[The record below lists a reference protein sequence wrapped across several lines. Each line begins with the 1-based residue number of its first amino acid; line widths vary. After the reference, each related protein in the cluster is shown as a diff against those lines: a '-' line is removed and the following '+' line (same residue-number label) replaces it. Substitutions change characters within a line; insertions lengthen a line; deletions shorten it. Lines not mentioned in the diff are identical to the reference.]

1 MLDRGDHMLKLNNI
15 VKIFPNDDRK
25 ILNQITLDA
34 NRGELIAVVGKS
46 GSGKTTLLSI
56 IAGLEK
62 VTEGNVVFDNFELTT
77 LNEDQ
82 YASFRNENVGI
93 VFQEFNLVEELNV
106 LDNIMLPLSLSSAEY
121 NDNKKQAMQ
130 LLKKFR
136 MEHIYKRLAKNLS
149 GGEKAKVS
157 IARAMIQNPD
167 IILCDEPTGS
177 LDNENA
183 SIVFQTLKQISKDK
197 IVIVVTH
204 DDALIEDFATRLIR
218 IHDGVIESDQS
229 RIPKP
234 VQQQSTYR
242 LKPKKGNNKAIS
254 KLLTNQLFRRNNKT
268 TLSLISLS
276 FSFLLMLL
284 STMLLF
290 GFKYNSLE
298 SIRQISNEA
307 EYVGYKINN
316 TMIAQSDLE
325 YLNSKDNID
334 EAFMQVITSI
344 LVKSETVTYGTTFE
358 TITSDVDQFKLKKQL
373 IGSYPNT
380 PNQVIISYDFAKELV
395 GSNLSESDM
404 INALNNVTLTAIF
417 TEDIEHTFE
426 VVGFVKINTKDNHIA
441 IFYRHSDF
449 STWLDTQDRD
459 SIRLDQEQLHVLFD
473 TTKNI
478 NKHIKAIETERGIIL
493 NKATAPLEEY
503 IEGEYRFLTSVLLA
517 TSMISIG
524 LGIATIYMQIKNSI
538 KNQTKKVSI
547 LIALGAQKSIIHN
560 LFLYESL
567 FLGVVGFMIA
577 ILLASMCGVFID
589 LVLSSQFIMILADYQ
604 NIVIEPVRILAS
616 GWLIYPVFFVVMMS
630 LIYIGC
636 NHILKTSNFY
646 TISENLKKD

>member
-1 MLDRGDHMLKLNNI
+1 MI
-15 VKIFPNDDRK
+15 
-25 ILNQITLDA
+25 
-34 NRGELIAVVGKS
+34 GKS

-62 VTEGNVVFDNFELTT
+62 ATEGSIVFDNFELTT
-77 LNEDQ
+77 LSEDP
-82 YASFRNENVGI
+82 YASFRNEKVGI

-106 LDNIMLPLSLSSAEY
+106 LDNVMLPLSLSSTDY
-121 NDNKKQAMQ
+121 NDNKKQAIQ

-177 LDNENA
+177 LDNESA

-197 IVIVVTH
+197 LVIVVTH
-204 DDALIEDFATRLIR
+204 DDALIEDYATRLIR
-218 IHDGVIESDQS
+218 LHDGVIESDQS

-242 LKPKKGNNKAIS
+242 LKPKKENNKA
-254 KLLTNQLFRRNNKT
+254 LTKILTKQLIQRNNKS
-268 TLSLISLS
+268 TLSLVSLS

-298 SIRQISNEA
+298 SIKQISNES
-307 EYVGYKINN
+307 EYIGHKINN
-316 TMIAQSDLE
+316 TMITQSDLN
-325 YLNSKDNID
+325 YLNTKNNID
-334 EAFMQVITSI
+334 EAFVQILTTV

-358 TITSDVDQFKLKKQL
+358 TIPSTVNQFKLKKQL
-373 IGSYPNT
+373 VGSYPNT
-380 PNQVIISYDFAKELV
+380 PNHVIISYDFAKDLV
-395 GSNLSESDM
+395 GSEMSDSDM
-404 INALNNVTLTAIF
+404 INALNNVVLTVLF
-417 TEDIEHTFE
+417 REDVEMVLE
-426 VVGFVKINTKDNHIA
+426 VVGFVKINTKDNHISM
-441 IFYRHSDF
+441 FYRHGDF

-459 SIRLDQEQLHVLFD
+459 SIRFDQEQLLVFFD
-473 TTKNI
+473 STKNI
-478 NKHIKAIETERGIIL
+478 KNDINSIEIERGIIL
-493 NKATAPLEEY
+493 NKATAQLEQY
-503 IEGEYRFLTSVLLA
+503 IQAEYRFLTSVLLA
-517 TSMISIG
+517 TSVISIG
-524 LGIATIYMQIKNSI
+524 LGIATIYIQIKNSI

-547 LIALGAQKSIIHN
+547 LIALGAQKSLIRN
-560 LFLYESL
+560 LFLYESV
-567 FLGVVGFMIA
+567 FLGAIGFMVA
-577 ILLASMCGVFID
+577 ILLASMFGVFID

-604 NIVIEPVRILAS
+604 NIMIEPVRILAS

-630 LIYIGC
+630 LIYVGC
-636 NHILKTSNFY
+636 SYILNTSNFY